1 MDDQS
6 FLEVLLDF
14 SLELFELLETAP
26 AAATI
31 LLLLGQG

>member
-26 AAATI
+26 TAAATI
-31 LLLLGQG
+31 LLLLG